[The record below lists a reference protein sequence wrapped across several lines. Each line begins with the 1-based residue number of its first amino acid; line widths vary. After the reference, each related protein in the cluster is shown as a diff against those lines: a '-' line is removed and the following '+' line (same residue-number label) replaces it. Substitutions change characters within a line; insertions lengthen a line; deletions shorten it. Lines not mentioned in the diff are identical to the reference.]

1 MLSKIFK
8 KNETPPPTPSPVPK
22 QPAAPS
28 PAQIAAQLADKAAW
42 ESKLQ
47 AAMGDDA
54 ALLAVAKESP
64 LIDIKHA
71 AVEALT
77 GEDALKR
84 AEREFRDHDRRV
96 HRTAKQRYETKVN
109 ERLASVSAAK
119 LIETAAVLLHE
130 SSIPANRLVELDR
143 AWGLL
148 DPTLLG
154 ERQQAEYLALWTKL
168 SALTRERGEQQLQVK
183 RWLADAEPALS
194 LLRSLCAEVTEG
206 SKERAEFA
214 GACAKV
220 DAVLTAAPGAP
231 VNTNGNGTAQA
242 MQVDAKSAELKQA
255 RQMVAAIDAR
265 LTLLEELK
273 QPTVTAPLPE
283 ATTANITPDIAPDV
297 RLDAAST
304 GVDALLPKTPS
315 PTSRWRALPAV
326 AEARIAALLDARFA
340 DWQTARSE
348 ARQARSAETRQH
360 ARDESRAV
368 KQTRSDA
375 FCVVVMALVEQAE
388 AALAAGHLAETAKY
402 LTAIDEA
409 LTNAKGLALE
419 KLLQTRI
426 EALQAETARL
436 KGWQHWGGG
445 RVRDDLVVEAEV
457 LAKASTTEKIAVK
470 QHADAIE
477 NLRGRWKELDKLGG
491 ASSRPLWQ
499 RFDAAL
505 KTAYLPVA
513 SHLAKVKAVRQENL
527 AARSKLLDV
536 LDAVKIGSHGVDA
549 PSDAAPVI
557 AAGIAP
563 VAASPIAPIAPT
575 ASDSRVL
582 ARALENFQLD
592 WRKLGP
598 IEHTV
603 PHKSQPALAAR
614 MKASIAR
621 LDAPLSEA
629 RRVAQMAREKLIAR
643 AKVLAS
649 DTRNREVITKV
660 RALQSE
666 WQTHAKSLPLMR
678 QMENALWTEFK
689 TATDAVFT
697 QRDAM
702 HVARDSEF
710 KASQASREALIARL
724 AGLSADTAA
733 TEIKRTVADVDAEW
747 RKCGDP
753 PRAEAAT
760 LDANFRAARD
770 AAQHYLAGSA
780 RRVWQNICDT
790 LDAKLALCMEVEA
803 AVATGDVAERWT
815 LLPPLPTAWEKS
827 LSVRFRNAHRDT
839 APIASI
845 DNASEEIAE
854 RLLQL
859 ESALE
864 IESPPAFLTARRELK
879 LRAMKAAIEAR
890 QTAAISNADIERWIA
905 DLIALANEDAIS
917 RERMATI
924 LNAIRNKPLR

>member
-22 QPAAPS
+22 QPVAPS

-154 ERQQAEYLALWTKL
+154 DRQRAEYLVLWTKL

-194 LLRSLCAEVTEG
+194 LLRSLCAAVTEG

-220 DAVLTAAPGAP
+220 DAVLAAVPGTT

-242 MQVDAKSAELKQA
+242 MQVDNKSTELKQA

-265 LTLLEELK
+265 LTLLEEL
-273 QPTVTAPLPE
+273 QEPAVTAPLPE
-283 ATTANITPDIAPDV
+283 AAMPDV
-297 RLDAAST
+297 TLDAAGTSADT
-304 GVDALLPKTPS
+304 LLPKTPS

-368 KQTRSDA
+368 KQTRRDA
-375 FCVVVMALVEQAE
+375 FCVVVTALVEQAE
-388 AALAAGHLAETAKY
+388 VALAAGHLAETAKY

-419 KLLQTRI
+419 KPLQTRI
-426 EALQAETARL
+426 ETLQAEAARL

-513 SHLAKVKAVRQENL
+513 SHLAKLKAVRQENL

-549 PSDAAPVI
+549 PSDTAPVI
-557 AAGIAP
+557 AAGISP

-603 PHKSQPALAAR
+603 PHKSQPALVAR

-660 RALQSE
+660 RELQSE
-666 WQTHAKSLPLMR
+666 WQTHAKSLPLVR

-702 HVARDSEF
+702 HAARDSGL

-733 TEIKRTVADVDAEW
+733 TEIKRTVAEVDAEW

-790 LDAKLALCMEVEA
+790 LDAKLALCIEVEA
-803 AVATGDVAERWT
+803 AVATGDVAARWT

-864 IESPPAFLTARRELK
+864 IESPPAFLMARRELK